1 PARARLAPGRRGRPP
16 RAPEDP
22 RARWGLPSRWVGGE
36 RRREP
41 YRELIAERGGRKRF
55 IDGRVVAA
63 RADRA
68 PDDAPGMRGRPEVQ
82 IVEIEPVRSQREPA
96 CPFRPRGRLG
106 SGAHTRAVV
115 EDAARNGVPRRFGRR
130 GDPDEVVD
138 EWRYAPTVERIRS
151 AIAGTLGTIASSSV
165 GLYETSR
172 SSGMLSADGCPI
184 GTPRI
189 VSSEM

>member
-1 PARARLAPGRRGRPP
+1 
-16 RAPEDP
+16 
-22 RARWGLPSRWVGGE
+22 
-36 RRREP
+36 
-41 YRELIAERGGRKRF
+41 
-55 IDGRVVAA
+55 
-63 RADRA
+63 
-68 PDDAPGMRGRPEVQ
+68 
-82 IVEIEPVRSQREPA
+82 
-96 CPFRPRGRLG
+96 LG

-189 VSSEM
+189 VTSEMIVAPQPPAWTCSSTTRRRPVLDTLSTMVS